1 MCSKIGRNDHGYAR
15 TSLWCKTEKNMTS
28 RYGQTDTLGS
38 ESLLT
43 SDEQSLDCMRVLTS
57 HKVGSEKVRKE
68 IIKKLGVAQ

>member
-1 MCSKIGRNDHGYAR
+1 
-15 TSLWCKTEKNMTS
+15 MTS